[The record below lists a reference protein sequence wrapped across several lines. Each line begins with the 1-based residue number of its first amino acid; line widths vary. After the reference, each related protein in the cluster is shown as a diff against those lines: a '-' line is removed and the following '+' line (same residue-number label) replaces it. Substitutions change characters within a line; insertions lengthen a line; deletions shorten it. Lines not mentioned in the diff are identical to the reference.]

1 MKLLQFQKMQLFLIE
16 KKVKTST
23 LLKNYKLVKEVEVEE
38 DPNNEEGI
46 KIANE
51 LKKHPEIFSGAVRY
65 LVSKKRINY
74 IDSICQDL
82 RGFEGPLQKII

>member
-1 MKLLQFQKMQLFLIE
+1 ME

-51 LKKHPEIFSGAVRY
+51 LKEKHPEIFSGVVRY

-74 IDSICQDL
+74 IDSIC
-82 RGFEGPLQKII
+82 

>member
-1 MKLLQFQKMQLFLIE
+1 ME

-51 LKKHPEIFSGAVRY
+51 LKEKHPEICSGVVRY

-74 IDSICQDL
+74 IDSIC
-82 RGFEGPLQKII
+82 